1 MLFKKPFSKLEYS
14 DLEKLKS
21 DEIPESEILEYKQ
34 EYNENEKNN
43 KHKNNLLKQVAAFS
57 NSSGGFLIY
66 GIEETDGGRYPKQI
80 LGIDKNINLER
91 LEQKIISRNIQP
103 RINVQI
109 QQIDVPDSEKIV
121 LVIRIPEGQ
130 NQPYYNNIDN
140 KYYKRYN
147 FEAKAMDEHEIESL
161 YQKRFF
167 GVGRLAKY
175 VEDAI
180 SFNSSLLPID
190 PNKIN
195 AHIIITPLRV
205 DEKIFDT
212 SNMQELNFNTN
223 DIKFEPN
230 STDSYLHGIASPS
243 RYGIKWRDAYR
254 NQAVEIHRNGLIHH
268 MEEYGDFNEQIQL
281 KELWDYVLAVDLL
294 RTIQFSGLIY
304 STLDF
309 IGKVKIILKL
319 RNTDNSN
326 IIKNRNRGYTGYG
339 TAYSG
344 DDISIEREWDSW
356 RLDDEY
362 LEIGKSIMDEL
373 SNHYGLWESPK
384 FYEEDNIIKF
394 KKK

>member
-1 MLFKKPFSKLEYS
+1 
-14 DLEKLKS
+14 
-21 DEIPESEILEYKQ
+21 
-34 EYNENEKNN
+34 
-43 KHKNNLLKQVAAFS
+43 
-57 NSSGGFLIY
+57 
-66 GIEETDGGRYPKQI
+66 
-80 LGIDKNINLER
+80 
-91 LEQKIISRNIQP
+91 
-103 RINVQI
+103 
-109 QQIDVPDSEKIV
+109 
-121 LVIRIPEGQ
+121 
-130 NQPYYNNIDN
+130 
-140 KYYKRYN
+140 
-147 FEAKAMDEHEIESL
+147 
-161 YQKRFF
+161 
-167 GVGRLAKY
+167 
-175 VEDAI
+175 
-180 SFNSSLLPID
+180 
-190 PNKIN
+190 
-195 AHIIITPLRV
+195 
-205 DEKIFDT
+205 
-212 SNMQELNFNTN
+212 
-223 DIKFEPN
+223 
-230 STDSYLHGIASPS
+230 
-243 RYGIKWRDAYR
+243 
-254 NQAVEIHRNGLIHH
+254 